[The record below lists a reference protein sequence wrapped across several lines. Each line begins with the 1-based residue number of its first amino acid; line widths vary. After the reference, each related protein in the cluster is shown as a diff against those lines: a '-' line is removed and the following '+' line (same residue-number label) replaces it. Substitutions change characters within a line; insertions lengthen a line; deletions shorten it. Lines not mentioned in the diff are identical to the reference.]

1 VFLVLKLFTLGVIG
15 HSRGEDTVSLLQTRA
30 AQVTGEF
37 EGVDFNSLL
46 KTRAAAN
53 VTGEFEGVD
62 FSKEDEKGGV
72 LRSQVPLKED
82 DDEGETLAVEGDDR
96 EGALMEKGRGNDDQA
111 EATLLLQAIEADVVG
126 AEVLKNLKDDG
137 ASDSQ
142 INAVALD
149 CAHKFHDGNDETVIN
164 AHGMAMIL
172 VKEGFT
178 ILQTADLMDDLD
190 TLSAIAHVQL
200 AAATTLI
207 QKSVT
212 MDQTLVGKCSAA
224 CQASRTAA
232 SARATKAREEYHIRV
247 RAAALARHAAGME
260 RNKILRERRA
270 ARMEVFKNQCLVD
283 PSVSP
288 ICARFA

>member
-1 VFLVLKLFTLGVIG
+1 MPVFLVLKLFTLGVIG
-15 HSRGEDTVSLLQTRA
+15 HSRGEDTISLLQTRA
-30 AQVTGEF
+30 A
-37 EGVDFNSLL
+37 
-46 KTRAAAN
+46 K

-82 DDEGETLAVEGDDR
+82 DDEGETLALEGDDR
-96 EGALMEKGRGNDDQA
+96 EGALIEKGDDDQA

-126 AEVLKNLKDDG
+126 AEILKNLKDDG
-137 ASDSQ
+137 VSDSQ

-149 CAHKFHDGNDETVIN
+149 CAHKFHDGNDETVIT

-172 VKEGFT
+172 VKEGFN

-190 TLSAIAHVQL
+190 TLGTIAHVQL

-212 MDQTLVGKCSAA
+212 MDQTLVGKPRYDAA
-224 CQASRTAA
+224 AAHARAMARMAAGRAAARERMIAGAAARAAARERMAAGRARALAGRTAA
-232 SARATKAREEYHIRV
+232 
-247 RAAALARHAAGME
+247 L
-260 RNKILRERRA
+260 ERRA
-270 ARMEVFKNQCLVD
+270 AAMELFKNRCLVD

-288 ICARFA
+288 GCARFA

>member
-1 VFLVLKLFTLGVIG
+1 MSLVLKLFTLGVIG
-15 HSRGEDTVSLLQTRA
+15 HSRGEDTISLLQTRA
-30 AQVTGEF
+30 A
-37 EGVDFNSLL
+37 
-46 KTRAAAN
+46 K

-82 DDEGETLAVEGDDR
+82 DDEGETLALEGDDR
-96 EGALMEKGRGNDDQA
+96 EGALIEKGDDDQA

-126 AEVLKNLKDDG
+126 AEILKNLKDDDV
-137 ASDSQ
+137 SDSQ

-149 CAHKFHDGNDETVIN
+149 CAHKFHDGNDETVIT

-172 VKEGFT
+172 VKEGFN

-190 TLSAIAHVQL
+190 TLATITHVQL

-212 MDQTLVGKCSAA
+212 MDQTLVSKMSSA
-224 CQASRTAA
+224 QRTAQMA
-232 SARATKAREEYHIRV
+232 AVRAQAMARRDVAMAAARE
-247 RAAALARHAAGME
+247 RAAAGRAAAM
-260 RNKILRERRA
+260 ERRA
-270 ARMEVFKNQCLVD
+270 AAMERLKVRCLVD

-288 ICARFA
+288 GCHQVLD